1 VLQQVAEHASLE
13 FLAERSAVLDRQCE
27 AVGRDPSSVL
37 RSVQLIVSADDPAAV
52 RQLVGRVIDAGF
64 GHVVLAV
71 RPPAPDN
78 VARWL
83 ANEIIGP
90 VRARS

>member
-1 VLQQVAEHASLE
+1 
-13 FLAERSAVLDRQCE
+13 
-27 AVGRDPSSVL
+27 
-37 RSVQLIVSADDPAAV
+37 
-52 RQLVGRVIDAGF
+52 VIDVGF

-71 RPPAPDN
+71 RPPVPDN

-83 ANEIIGP
+83 ADEIIGP

>member
-1 VLQQVAEHASLE
+1 V
-13 FLAERSAVLDRQCE
+13 AERSALLDRHCE
-27 AVGRDPSSVL
+27 EVGRDPVSVL
-37 RSVQLIVSADDPAAV
+37 RSVQLIVGADDPAAV
-52 RQLVGRVIDAGF
+52 RQVVARVIDAGF
-64 GHVVLAV
+64 GHVVVAV

-83 ANEIIGP
+83 ASELIRP